1 MWLQVRMYLLLG
13 LMFGIIYALIVMIA
27 GSAGIGNFM
36 FYGILAVIML
46 FIQYM
51 IGPKMIELSMGIKYV
66 SEREEPELHRIVADL
81 ANKAGIKKPRVAIS
95 NIQIPNAFA
104 FGRSRS
110 DGRVCVT
117 HGIMNLLSRDELKA
131 VLGHEISH
139 IKNRDVTIMTML
151 SVVPMICWFIA
162 WSFMFSGERR
172 RGNTIAIGLAA
183 FVLYFITNLLVL
195 YGSRIREYYADKG
208 SVALGNKPHYLAS
221 ALYKLVYS
229 SARAPEGVVKQMQ
242 GYKAFFLND
251 PSRAMNEIN
260 ELREIDSDMS
270 GTVDMSELM
279 AIRKKKLKLSGTDRL
294 MEIFS
299 THPNMLK
306 RIKFLSSL
314 T

>member
-1 MWLQVRMYLLLG
+1 MYLLLG
-13 LMFGIIYALIVMIA
+13 LMFGIVYALIVVVA

-36 FYGILAVIML
+36 FYAILASFVL
-46 FIQYM
+46 FIQYL
-51 IGPKMIELSMGIKYV
+51 IGPKMIEWSMRIKYI
-66 SEREEPELHRIVADL
+66 SEQEEPELHQMVSDL
-81 ANKAGIKKPRVAIS
+81 ANRAGIKKPRIAIS
-95 NIQIPNAFA
+95 RIQIPNAFA

-117 HGIMNLLSRDELKA
+117 EGIRKLLTKDELKA

-139 IKNRDVTIMTML
+139 IRNRDVTVMTML
-151 SVVPMICWFIA
+151 SVVPMICWYMA
-162 WSFMFSGERR
+162 WSFMFSGRR
-172 RGNTIAIGLAA
+172 DRGNTVAIGLVA

-208 SVALGNKPHYLAS
+208 SVSLGNQPHYLAS

-229 SARAPEGVVKQMQ
+229 SARAPKTAIKQIEGC
-242 GYKAFFLND
+242 KAFFLND

-260 ELREIDSDMS
+260 ELKEIDRDMS
-270 GTVDMSELM
+270 GTVDMNELM
-279 AIRKKKLKLSGTDRL
+279 ALRGKKIKLKGTDRL

-306 RIKFLSSL
+306 RIKFLSEL
-314 T
+314 GG